1 MHFIQRFTLILA
13 LVFTMGTLSAQIT
26 SGTIDYNESFSFEIG
41 DWMPKDRKEEM
52 LKRMADGDFDRAGR
66 LTFSAD
72 AFSYSQLPREQRPG
86 GRGRGFRGMDQE
98 NPDIFYTSM
107 ADSTVTDRRRVMD
120 QAFIM
125 EDKWVAPEWNI
136 ANMKVGMKEI
146 PLPTQLATAVS
157 IEGDTLTAYFTPSIP
172 LGIGPR
178 GYGGLP
184 GAIVYLKVVKD
195 GRTTEY
201 TMTTMAPNAP
211 EATPEKPADEKI
223 ITRKE
228 FDKHQKR
235 AMEMMERRRRGWER
249 GRG

>member
-1 MHFIQRFTLILA
+1 MNSIQRFTLLLA
-13 LVFTMGTLSAQIT
+13 LVFGLGNLSAQIT
-26 SGTIDYNESFSFEIG
+26 SGTIDYNESFTFEIG
-41 DWMPKDRKEEM
+41 DWMSKERKEEM

-72 AFSYSQLPREQRPG
+72 AFSYSQLPQEARGGG
-86 GRGRGFRGMDQE
+86 GRGSWMMRNQE
-98 NPDIFYTSM
+98 NPDIFYTSIG
-107 ADSTVTDRRRVMD
+107 DSMVTDRRRVMD

-125 EDKWVAPEWNI
+125 KDKWVTPKWNI

-172 LGIGPR
+172 LAIGPR

-184 GAIVYLKVVKD
+184 GAIVYLKVLRD

-201 TMTTMAPNAP
+201 KMTTMVPNAP
-211 EATPEKPADEKI
+211 DASPEKPADEKI

-228 FDKHQKR
+228 FEKQQKR
-235 AMEMMERRRRGWER
+235 ATEMMERRRRGWER

>member
-1 MHFIQRFTLILA
+1 MMR
-13 LVFTMGTLSAQIT
+13 
-26 SGTIDYNESFSFEIG
+26 N
-41 DWMPKDRKEEM
+41 
-52 LKRMADGDFDRAGR
+52 
-66 LTFSAD
+66 
-72 AFSYSQLPREQRPG
+72 
-86 GRGRGFRGMDQE
+86 QE
-98 NPDIFYTSM
+98 NPDIFYTSIG
-107 ADSTVTDRRRVMD
+107 DSMVTDRRRVMD

-125 EDKWVAPEWNI
+125 KDKWVTPKWNI

-172 LGIGPR
+172 LAIGPR

-184 GAIVYLKVVKD
+184 GAIVYLKVLRD

-201 TMTTMAPNAP
+201 KMTTMVPNAP
-211 EATPEKPADEKI
+211 DASPEKPADEKI

-228 FDKHQKR
+228 FEKQQKR
-235 AMEMMERRRRGWER
+235 ATEMMERRRRGWER

>member
-1 MHFIQRFTLILA
+1 MHFIQRFTLFLF
-13 LVFTMGTLSAQIT
+13 LVFCLGTVSAQIT
-26 SGTIDYNESFSFEIG
+26 SGTIDYNESFSFELG

-52 LKRMADGDFDRAGR
+52 LKRMADGDFDRTGR
-66 LTFSAD
+66 LKFSAD
-72 AFSYSQLPREQRPG
+72 AFSYSQLPKEAPSGG
-86 GRGRGFRGMDQE
+86 GRGMWMMRDQE
-98 NPDIFYTSM
+98 NPDIFYTSI
-107 ADSTVTDRRRVMD
+107 ADSMVTDRRRVMD

-125 EDKWVAPEWNI
+125 EDKWVTPEWNI

-172 LGIGPR
+172 LAIGPR

-201 TMTTMAPNAP
+201 KMITMAPNAP
-211 EATPEKPADEKI
+211 DAIPEKPTDEKI
-223 ITRKE
+223 ITREE
-228 FDKHQKR
+228 FEKQQKR